1 MYEDMTMDVIME
13 EMMEEMPDGLD
24 TSEGSLIYHSCAKH
38 GARLEEVYTELSAL
52 VDNQYSDT
60 ADLDHLVRFGQE
72 KGVYIE
78 EATPAQFEG
87 VFNATVPIGTEFS
100 GDDYNY
106 IVTDVINEEEHKY
119 RLECE
124 DAGTEPNGWTGDLMC
139 LDDIDELEDAQLT
152 KLLVPGTDEEDEES
166 YRMRIEDSF
175 GIKPF
180 AGNKA
185 YYKEEVEAIDG
196 VGGEKTYRRKGSSIS
211 TVIISDEYRKA
222 SKELIDS
229 VQTQVDPVQNHG
241 EGIGIAPIGHA
252 VIISTV
258 NEYTVNVSAVATY
271 DTGYSAEG
279 LKTQIED
286 AIEEYMLSLRK
297 TWVDTTL
304 IIVRRAAIENI
315 DEIMAIYAAEEKV
328 GQRLEKEIRDRDLD
342 TCIRTATEY
351 GISRREKILKIQP
364 QDTDSLEDRRFRVLI
379 KWYDD
384 YPYTYNDLLNRLNN
398 LLGNGN
404 YTLVVLP
411 EEMELKC
418 LVELTRKQMYADF
431 EKLMDEIVPMNMT
444 MDIGLRYNQHE
455 TLHAFTHDYL
465 KKYTHEQVRNTVL
478 KGE

>member
-1 MYEDMTMDVIME
+1 MTMDVIME

-196 VGGEKTYRRKGSSIS
+196 VGGEKTYRRK
-211 TVIISDEYRKA
+211 A
-222 SKELIDS
+222 
-229 VQTQVDPVQNHG
+229 
-241 EGIGIAPIGHA
+241 A
-252 VIISTV
+252 V
-258 NEYTVNVSAVATY
+258 YQ
-271 DTGYSAEG
+271 
-279 LKTQIED
+279 L
-286 AIEEYMLSLRK
+286 LSYQMNTEK
-297 TWVDTTL
+297 H
-304 IIVRRAAIENI
+304 RR
-315 DEIMAIYAAEEKV
+315 
-328 GQRLEKEIRDRDLD
+328 
-342 TCIRTATEY
+342 
-351 GISRREKILKIQP
+351 S
-364 QDTDSLEDRRFRVLI
+364 
-379 KWYDD
+379 
-384 YPYTYNDLLNRLNN
+384 
-398 LLGNGN
+398 
-404 YTLVVLP
+404 
-411 EEMELKC
+411 
-418 LVELTRKQMYADF
+418 
-431 EKLMDEIVPMNMT
+431 
-444 MDIGLRYNQHE
+444 
-455 TLHAFTHDYL
+455 
-465 KKYTHEQVRNTVL
+465 
-478 KGE
+478 

>member
-166 YRMRIEDSF
+166 CRMRIEDSF

-297 TWVDTTL
+297 TWVDTTS
-304 IIVRRAAIENI
+304 IIVRRAAIEN
-315 DEIMAIYAAEEKV
+315 AIYN
-328 GQRLEKEIRDRDLD
+328 ID
-342 TCIRTATEY
+342 
-351 GISRREKILKIQP
+351 GI
-364 QDTDSLEDRRFRVLI
+364 TDVTNVLI
-379 KWYDD
+379 
-384 YPYTYNDLLNRLNN
+384 
-398 LLGNGN
+398 NGGTEN
-404 YTLVVLP
+404 ITLQENVIP
-411 EEMELKC
+411 
-418 LVELTRKQMYADF
+418 
-431 EKLMDEIVPMNMT
+431 I
-444 MDIGLRYNQHE
+444 
-455 TLHAFTHDYL
+455 
-465 KKYTHEQVRNTVL
+465 
-478 KGE
+478 KGAVSCS

>member
-1 MYEDMTMDVIME
+1 MKKNI
-13 EMMEEMPDGLD
+13 
-24 TSEGSLIYHSCAKH
+24 
-38 GARLEEVYTELSAL
+38 
-52 VDNQYSDT
+52 
-60 ADLDHLVRFGQE
+60 
-72 KGVYIE
+72 
-78 EATPAQFEG
+78 
-87 VFNATVPIGTEFS
+87 
-100 GDDYNY
+100 
-106 IVTDVINEEEHKY
+106 KY

-211 TVIISDEYRKA
+211 TVIISDEYRKSIEGADRFSTDA
-222 SKELIDS
+222 SRSGTKS
-229 VQTQVDPVQNHG
+229 WR

-297 TWVDTTL
+297 HGL
-304 IIVRRAAIENI
+304 I
-315 DEIMAIYAAEEKV
+315 
-328 GQRLEKEIRDRDLD
+328 QLRLL
-342 TCIRTATEY
+342 
-351 GISRREKILKIQP
+351 
-364 QDTDSLEDRRFRVLI
+364 
-379 KWYDD
+379 
-384 YPYTYNDLLNRLNN
+384 
-398 LLGNGN
+398 
-404 YTLVVLP
+404 
-411 EEMELKC
+411 
-418 LVELTRKQMYADF
+418 
-431 EKLMDEIVPMNMT
+431 
-444 MDIGLRYNQHE
+444 
-455 TLHAFTHDYL
+455 
-465 KKYTHEQVRNTVL
+465 
-478 KGE
+478 

>member
-166 YRMRIEDSF
+166 
-175 GIKPF
+175 
-180 AGNKA
+180 
-185 YYKEEVEAIDG
+185 
-196 VGGEKTYRRKGSSIS
+196 
-211 TVIISDEYRKA
+211 
-222 SKELIDS
+222 
-229 VQTQVDPVQNHG
+229 
-241 EGIGIAPIGHA
+241 
-252 VIISTV
+252 
-258 NEYTVNVSAVATY
+258 
-271 DTGYSAEG
+271 
-279 LKTQIED
+279 
-286 AIEEYMLSLRK
+286 
-297 TWVDTTL
+297 
-304 IIVRRAAIENI
+304 
-315 DEIMAIYAAEEKV
+315 
-328 GQRLEKEIRDRDLD
+328 
-342 TCIRTATEY
+342 
-351 GISRREKILKIQP
+351 
-364 QDTDSLEDRRFRVLI
+364 
-379 KWYDD
+379 
-384 YPYTYNDLLNRLNN
+384 
-398 LLGNGN
+398 
-404 YTLVVLP
+404 
-411 EEMELKC
+411 
-418 LVELTRKQMYADF
+418 
-431 EKLMDEIVPMNMT
+431 
-444 MDIGLRYNQHE
+444 
-455 TLHAFTHDYL
+455 
-465 KKYTHEQVRNTVL
+465 
-478 KGE
+478 